1 MPARFVAAAV
11 LVLAAVVLEPIPVV
25 AQNAP
30 CDADPRWMV
39 VTVVQAEAIDHESN
53 SVRTFDHLA
62 GLRILDRCRIVHIA
76 ELVGNESAAAQIQ
89 MRHDAIS
96 DTTQL
101 LLVKEPVQDI
111 CMAMRD
117 CGDATLPARL
127 NSPTR

>member
-1 MPARFVAAAV
+1 
-11 LVLAAVVLEPIPVV
+11 
-25 AQNAP
+25 
-30 CDADPRWMV
+30 MV
-39 VTVVQAEAIDHESN
+39 VTVVQTEAIDHESN